1 MKLPSL
7 TKGSNLGSGPELGL
21 AKKGESI
28 ANRPIHSLERRIAP
42 KVLGGQ
48 LHNAM
53 TGGHGAHI
61 KGLGASS
68 SPTAGAMAPIPNGGL
83 GE

>member
-7 TKGSNLGSGPELGL
+7 TKSSNLGSGPELGL

-28 ANRPIHSLERRIAP
+28 ANRPLHTLERRIAP

-48 LHNAM
+48 LK
-53 TGGHGAHI
+53 GGLGRGHGAHI
-61 KGLGASS
+61 KGLAEEGASS
-68 SPTAGAMAPIPNGGL
+68 PMAGAMPSIPGI